1 MKVISHVDMDAFYTQ
16 VEITRDPDRL
26 AGQPVVVIQYNPVSF
41 SPKGLFSPA
50 VLPQGPCKRA
60 MYQT

>member
-26 AGQPVVVIQYNPVSF
+26 AGQPVVVIQYNPVSVF
-41 SPKGLFSPA
+41 KGSSLLLFCSRP
-50 VLPQGPCKRA
+50 L
-60 MYQT
+60 QTSKY